1 MIQQSE
7 FLVLGAGVAG
17 LAAAATLGDR
27 AVVFEQEN
35 RPGGLV
41 RTECFDGYWFDRV
54 IHLLYFADPEA
65 EARVHALAGEHMRPC
80 PPRGTVHFPDGVVQY
95 PFQSHLAGLPPR
107 EVMRCIR
114 DFADAALSAGSD
126 APTSNYETLLLR
138 TFGKAMCER
147 FFFPYNRKMWK
158 RPLASLAPSG
168 FQWNMQRPSFETV
181 IRGALGEAGANA
193 YNARGWYPVPP
204 ANAECRGMEV
214 MSRALAARVRHL
226 KLRHRVE
233 EIDTDGRSVVVRT
246 DAGTTRWRWD
256 ERCMSTLPLP
266 ATIGMCVNAPEDL
279 RAACARLPYN
289 RVRSVALSIEGPR
302 PDDRPHWEYYPD
314 EALCFTRLVYM
325 CEFEPGMAPPT
336 GWGLLVEMTERAED
350 APEATDAM
358 IERIRGDLA
367 RISAIPPGCRIID
380 VHVMDADPAYVVF
393 TPESRQVVETAKSF
407 LTDGGVDPVG
417 RYARWEYSSMAQAM
431 GDGIQWADGVS
442 ATAGTAQ
449 SKT

>member
-27 AVVFEQEN
+27 AVVFERED

-41 RTECFDGYWFDRV
+41 RTECFDGYWFDHV
-54 IHLLYFADPEA
+54 IHLLYFADPEI

-80 PPRGTVHFPDGVVQY
+80 PPRGTVHFPDGVVPY

-107 EVMRCIR
+107 EVMKCVR
-114 DFADAALSAGSD
+114 DFADAALADGSAS
-126 APTSNYETLLLR
+126 PTTNYETLLLR

-158 RPLASLAPSG
+158 RPLDSLAPSG
-168 FQWNMQRPSFETV
+168 FQWNMQRPSFDTV
-181 IRGALGEAGANA
+181 IRGALGDTGANA

-204 ANAECRGMEV
+204 PDAECRGMEV
-214 MSRALAARVRHL
+214 LSRGLAAHVRQL
-226 KLRHRVE
+226 YLSHRVE
-233 EIDTDGRSVVVRT
+233 GIDLDAREVTVSADGNTV
-246 DAGTTRWRWD
+246 RWRWD

-266 ATIGMCVNAPEDL
+266 ASIAMCVNAPEDL
-279 RAACARLPYN
+279 RSACARLPYN

-302 PDDRPHWEYYPD
+302 PETQVHWQYYPD
-314 EALCFTRLVYM
+314 ETLSFTRLAYM
-325 CEFEPGMAPPT
+325 CAFEPAMAPPS

-350 APEATDAM
+350 RPEPADAM
-358 IERIRGDLA
+358 VERIRADLQ
-367 RISAIPPGCRIID
+367 RIGTIPPGCRIID
-380 VHVMDADPAYVVF
+380 VNVLDANPAYVVF
-393 TPESRQVVETAKSF
+393 TPESRDVVEAAKSF
-407 LTDGGVDPVG
+407 LIAGGVDPVG

-431 GDGIQWADGVS
+431 GDGLRWADGVS
-442 ATAGTAQ
+442 ATAGATN
-449 SKT
+449 TRG

>member
-17 LAAAATLGDR
+17 LAAGATLGDR
-27 AVVFEQEN
+27 AVVFEQDD

-107 EVMRCIR
+107 EVMRCVR
-114 DFADAALSAGSD
+114 DFADAALADGSE

-181 IRGALGEAGANA
+181 IRGALGESGANA

-204 ANAECRGMEV
+204 ASAECRGMEV
-214 MSRALAARVRHL
+214 MSRALAARVGHL

-233 EIDTDGRSVVVRT
+233 EIDPDGRSVVVRT

-266 ATIGMCVNAPEDL
+266 ATIRMCVNAPEDL

-314 EALCFTRLVYM
+314 ETLCFTRLVYM

-350 APEATDAM
+350 PPEATDTM
-358 IERIRGDLA
+358 IQRIRSDLA
-367 RISAIPPGCRIID
+367 RIGAIPAGCRIID

-393 TPESRQVVETAKSF
+393 TPESRDVVAAAKSF

-431 GDGIQWADGVS
+431 GDGIQWAAGVS
-442 ATAGTAQ
+442 AVAGVAH